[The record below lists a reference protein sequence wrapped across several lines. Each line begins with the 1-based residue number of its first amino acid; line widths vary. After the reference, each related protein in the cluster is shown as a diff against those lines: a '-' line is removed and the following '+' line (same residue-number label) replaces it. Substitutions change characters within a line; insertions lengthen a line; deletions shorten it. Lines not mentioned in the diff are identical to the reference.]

1 MTITVESAS
10 LNTPGGNKRRW
21 ARGRSCM
28 MTEVDRTGTVEGL
41 HQAMHR
47 VMAVPGIQVM
57 LVLSCSAN
65 EFTPDAAD
73 VMG

>member
-1 MTITVESAS
+1 
-10 LNTPGGNKRRW
+10 
-21 ARGRSCM
+21 M
-28 MTEVDRTGTVEGL
+28 MIEVDRTGTVEGL